1 MTTETPGF
9 DMTDERDPH
18 LAASIAA
25 AFNVLSS
32 MTGVRAR
39 VATYVVLSGDD
50 RKVVDLTEFRTALAT
65 CKRLEVVRG
74 ETDDD
79 VYVCSL

>member
-1 MTTETPGF
+1 MTTVLSGY
-9 DMTDERDPH
+9 DMTEVRDPH

-32 MTGVRAR
+32 LTGVRAR
-39 VATYVVLSGDD
+39 VATYVVIAGDE
-50 RKVVDLTEFRTALAT
+50 RKVVDLTEFRAALAG

-74 ETDDD
+74 ETDGD